1 MNEIT
6 PVLKEIIEI
15 TTTIETQYPELY
27 RFLEENPM
35 TLPAIDYP
43 KIDEAT
49 LTEYLKSLKELL
61 QHHRETRKKS

>member
-35 TLPAIDYP
+35 TLPAVDHP